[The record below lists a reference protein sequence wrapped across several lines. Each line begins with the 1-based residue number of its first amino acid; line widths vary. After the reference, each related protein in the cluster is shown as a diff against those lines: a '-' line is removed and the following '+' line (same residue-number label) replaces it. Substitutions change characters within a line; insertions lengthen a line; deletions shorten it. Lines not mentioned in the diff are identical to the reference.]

1 MKYLFGQV
9 WLWLLLSFLLG
20 ALFTWL
26 VQRFFRKPKVEVTEE
41 RIGGPA
47 VKDSDRSPKRA
58 ASTDKASA
66 SARPRASA
74 LGSLDDDERTG
85 TLRAD
90 DTPGD
95 DTPTGR
101 IPVQTLDDT
110 GRSGTLKG
118 SLDDEPKSDPAAMLG
133 AAGLATAGGAA
144 VGKMEDKDEDSAKE
158 TATAATTAKHH
169 LVEEDDSS
177 KTEWMAAPPPSMEEG
192 NRDTLPAMSDEE
204 AVSDLNVSG
213 SATSGAAAGAAAGMA
228 ARRAGTTDKNGSPTD
243 EDSGPGTLAGS
254 GPIAGAA
261 ATGVATGSGADGL
274 AGTGPVADP
283 ESDKGSG
290 NGSDQSSDTG
300 LGSHVVGSTGSG
312 ADRGLPVEPESDT
325 DADAGKGGTPM
336 FATSTAV
343 AEAPAIEEPYGP
355 GSARPGPGGASPGP
369 EYTIKGNADSMLF
382 HTTESPYYG
391 RTKAEVWFKSA
402 ADAERAGFT
411 PWSRTKREA
420 RPAVAQPTWEA
431 GEYAGSAKPKA
442 DGTAPAE
449 EFKVK
454 GNVDSMLFHTEES
467 AFYSVT
473 KAEVWFRDAEEAEA
487 AGFRPWNRVG
497 GAERGQTEVPRQA
510 VARVPEGPFGPN
522 SANPKADGSA
532 PSDEFTIKGNADS
545 MLFHTTESP
554 YYPRTRAE
562 VWFKTASDAEQ
573 AGFTA
578 WNKRRSEKS

>member
-20 ALFTWL
+20 ALVTWL

-47 VKDSDRSPKRA
+47 VKESDREPKRA
-58 ASTDKASA
+58 ASTDAAGKEKVSA

-74 LGSLDDDERTG
+74 LGALDDDERTG
-85 TLRAD
+85 ALRAD

-144 VGKMEDKDEDSAKE
+144 VGKAKSKSKDKAKHKLADDSDSTADSA
-158 TATAATTAKHH
+158 
-169 LVEEDDSS
+169 DSA

-192 NRDTLPAMSDEE
+192 NRDTLPAKSDED
-204 AVSDLNVSG
+204 ALSDVNVSG
-213 SATSGAAAGAAAGMA
+213 TATSGAAAGAAAGMA
-228 ARRAGTTDKNGSPTD
+228 AGMAARRADTSDKNGSAAD
-243 EDSGPGTLAGS
+243 ADQDLGTLAGS

-274 AGTGPVADP
+274 AGTGPV
-283 ESDKGSG
+283 
-290 NGSDQSSDTG
+290 SDTDSDLDPDKG

-312 ADRGLPVEPESDT
+312 ADRGLPVEPDSDSESGS
-325 DADAGKGGTPM
+325 GKGTPM

-343 AEAPAIEEPYGP
+343 TEAPAATDEPYGP
-355 GSARPGPGGASPGP
+355 GSARPGPGGASPSP

-382 HTTESPYYG
+382 HTTDSPYYG

-411 PWSRTKREA
+411 PWTRAKRDVQ
-420 RPAVAQPTWEA
+420 PVVAQPTWEA

-442 DGTAPAE
+442 DGTAPAD

-473 KAEVWFRDAEEAEA
+473 QAEVWFRDAEEAEA

-497 GAERGQTEVPRQA
+497 GAERGQTEIPQQA

-562 VWFKTASDAEQ
+562 VWFKTAADAEE

>member
-47 VKDSDRSPKRA
+47 VKESDRKAKDA
-58 ASTDKASA
+58 AGKDAAGKDKVSA

-74 LGSLDDDERTG
+74 LGALDDDERTG

-110 GRSGTLKG
+110 VRSGTLTG
-118 SLDDEPKSDPAAMLG
+118 SLDDEPKSDPAKGKSKDKAKHK
-133 AAGLATAGGAA
+133 LA
-144 VGKMEDKDEDSAKE
+144 DDHDSA
-158 TATAATTAKHH
+158 
-169 LVEEDDSS
+169 

-192 NRDTLPAMSDEE
+192 NRDTLPAKSDDE
-204 AVSDLNVSG
+204 AVSDVNVSG
-213 SATSGAAAGAAAGMA
+213 TVTS
-228 ARRAGTTDKNGSPTD
+228 
-243 EDSGPGTLAGS
+243 
-254 GPIAGAA
+254 GAA

-274 AGTGPVADP
+274 AGTGPV
-283 ESDKGSG
+283 
-290 NGSDQSSDTG
+290 
-300 LGSHVVGSTGSG
+300 
-312 ADRGLPVEPESDT
+312 SDT
-325 DADAGKGGTPM
+325 DSDVDSDSDSESGSGKGTPM
-336 FATSTAV
+336 FATSAV
-343 AEAPAIEEPYGP
+343 TEAPAATDEPYGP
-355 GSARPGPGGASPGP
+355 GSARPGPGGASPSP

-382 HTTESPYYG
+382 HTTDSPYYG
-391 RTKAEVWFKSA
+391 RTKAEVWFKTA
-402 ADAERAGFT
+402 ADAERAGFA
-411 PWSRTKREA
+411 PWTRSKREVQA
-420 RPAVAQPTWEA
+420 AVAKPTWEA

-442 DGTAPAE
+442 DGTPPTD

-473 KAEVWFRDAEEAEA
+473 KAEVWFRDADEAEA

-497 GAERGQTEVPRQA
+497 GAERGQTEIPQQA

-562 VWFKTASDAEQ
+562 VWFKSAADAEQ

-578 WNKRRSEKS
+578 WNKRRSEKI

>member
-41 RIGGPA
+41 RIGSPA
-47 VKDSDRSPKRA
+47 AKEGDRTPKRA
-58 ASTDKASA
+58 ASTDKVSA

-74 LGSLDDDERTG
+74 LGTLDDDERTG
-85 TLRAD
+85 TLRVD

-101 IPVQTLDDT
+101 IPVQSLDDT
-110 GRSGTLKG
+110 GRSGTMKG
-118 SLDDEPKSDPAAMLG
+118 SLDDAPKSDTGATLG
-133 AAGLATAGGAA
+133 AVGLATAGGVAA
-144 VGKMEDKDEDSAKE
+144 AKGKSK
-158 TATAATTAKHH
+158 AKHK
-169 LVEEDDSS
+169 LADDADSGKS
-177 KTEWMAAPPPSMEEG
+177 EWQAAPPSTME
-192 NRDTLPAMSDEE
+192 DTLPAKSDDD
-204 AVSDLNVSG
+204 ALSADVSG
-213 SATSGAAAGAAAGMA
+213 SASRSTTSGAAAGAAAGMA
-228 ARRAGTTDKNGSPTD
+228 ARRAETADRNGSPAGDTGKDGSLAGDTD
-243 EDSGPGTLAGS
+243 RNASPDGDADLGSLAGS

-261 ATGVATGSGADGL
+261 AANVAPGSGADAL
-274 AGTGPVADP
+274 AGSGPVGDT
-283 ESDKGSG
+283 ESDKG
-290 NGSDQSSDTG
+290 
-300 LGSHVVGSTGSG
+300 
-312 ADRGLPVEPESDT
+312 LPVESESGSD
-325 DADAGKGGTPM
+325 KGTPM
-336 FATSTAV
+336 FATSTATAV
-343 AEAPAIEEPYGP
+343 ADTSDTSATDEPYGP

-369 EYTIKGNADSMLF
+369 VYTIKGNADSMLF
-382 HTTESPYYG
+382 HTTDSPYYG
-391 RTKAEVWFKSA
+391 RTKAEVWFKTA

-411 PWSRTKREA
+411 PWTRVKRDVQGV
-420 RPAVAQPTWEA
+420 VAQPTWEA

-442 DGTAPAE
+442 DGSAPAE

-497 GAERGQTEVPRQA
+497 GAERGQTSVPQQA
-510 VARVPEGPFGPN
+510 VAAAPLIPEGAFGPN
-522 SANPKADGSA
+522 SADPKADGSA
-532 PSDEFTIKGNADS
+532 PSDEFTVKGNADS
-545 MLFHTTESP
+545 MLFHTIESP

-562 VWFKTASDAEQ
+562 VWFKTAAAAEE